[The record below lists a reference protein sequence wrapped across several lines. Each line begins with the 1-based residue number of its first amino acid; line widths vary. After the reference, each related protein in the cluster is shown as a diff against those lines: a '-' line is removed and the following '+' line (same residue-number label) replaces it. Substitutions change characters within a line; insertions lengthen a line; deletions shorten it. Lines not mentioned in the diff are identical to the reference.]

1 MSAFLSAITETS
13 PPAMSDAL
21 KIALT
26 ALAGIVVFV
35 IGQIIV
41 KSLIEPI
48 QEQRKIIGEIAHA
61 LKYYKNYDSN
71 VTTHE
76 RIQEGMFKF
85 RSLASDLDRSL
96 VTIPF
101 YRLLSVLNL
110 VPKRNRVVAAGMQL
124 IGIANSLG
132 FGDFTGMRNKITREL
147 RIAHLIPDD

>member
-1 MSAFLSAITETS
+1 METS
-13 PPAMSDAL
+13 PMPLGNETSSMSEGL

-26 ALAGIVVFV
+26 ALAGIIVFI
-35 IGQIIV
+35 IGQVVV
-41 KSLIEPI
+41 KSVIEPI
-48 QEQRKIIGEIAHA
+48 QEQRKIFGEIAHA
-61 LKYYKNYDSN
+61 LKYYKNYDVK

-132 FGDFTGMRNKITREL
+132 FGDFTALRNRIIREL
-147 RIAHLIPDD
+147 RIEHLIPDN